1 MVNGRVLVVDDDP
14 GVRKLAGILFR
25 RVGWETETTADAG
38 AIEDRMHRFQ
48 PDLVL
53 LDLHLEGMSGI
64 ELAARIHAQSSVKI
78 VCWSS
83 DDSAEADALNAGCD
97 AFVAKPFD
105 IDHLIAVL
113 GGLLPA

>member
-25 RVGWETETTADAG
+25 RVGWETETTGDTE
-38 AIEDRMHRFQ
+38 AIEDRIARFQ

-64 ELAARIHAQSSVKI
+64 ELAAKLRKTGPIKI

-83 DDSAEADALNAGCD
+83 DDTAETDALEAGCS

-105 IDHLIAVL
+105 IDHLIGVL
-113 GGLLPA
+113 GSLM